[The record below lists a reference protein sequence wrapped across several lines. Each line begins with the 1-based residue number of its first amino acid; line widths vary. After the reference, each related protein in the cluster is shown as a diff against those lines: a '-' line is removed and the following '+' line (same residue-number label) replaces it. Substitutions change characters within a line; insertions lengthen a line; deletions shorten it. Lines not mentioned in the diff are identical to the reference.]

1 MEVRLL
7 PGSRPGQQAGGP
19 RLQHPG
25 PPQGPLQQ
33 TSHRDLRGEPGH
45 SVREETGQD
54 EEVLPLLT
62 PPLSLRVQRGS
73 PVTGEGP
80 GGLLT
85 SNVANIL
92 RKSNSIISK
101 HYADN
106 IFIKPSAD
114 FTEPIRNKITST
126 EQQVFHHLYT

>member
-54 EEVLPLLT
+54 EEVLSPLT
-62 PPLSLRVQRGS
+62 PPLTLRVQRGS
-73 PVTGEGP
+73 PVTGEGA
-80 GGLLT
+80 GFLM
-85 SNVANIL
+85 ANIL